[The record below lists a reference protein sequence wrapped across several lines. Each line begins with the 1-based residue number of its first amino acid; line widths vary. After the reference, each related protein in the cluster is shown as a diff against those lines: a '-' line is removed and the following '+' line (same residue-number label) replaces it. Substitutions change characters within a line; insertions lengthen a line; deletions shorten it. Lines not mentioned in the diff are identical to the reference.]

1 MVVFE
6 RGCNLLQIVPVG
18 ISGTILACSS
28 VGGNNSICMNFQL
41 IQNLVSTPAKDQNVN
56 VKQKQF
62 KKRDRLRSY
71 LNFLLC
77 TVEKF
82 KFSDFLLDDKKA
94 TYLSS

>member
-41 IQNLVSTPAKDQNVN
+41 IQNLVSTPVKKQNVN
-56 VKQKQF
+56 GIQRPLKNRKTLHPINCRYVGLF
-62 KKRDRLRSY
+62 SKRPW
-71 LNFLLC
+71 
-77 TVEKF
+77 
-82 KFSDFLLDDKKA
+82 
-94 TYLSS
+94 

>member
-41 IQNLVSTPAKDQNVN
+41 IQNLVSTP
-56 VKQKQF
+56 VKKYSKINGVQRPYKVQIF
-62 KKRDRLRSY
+62 
-71 LNFLLC
+71 
-77 TVEKF
+77 
-82 KFSDFLLDDKKA
+82 
-94 TYLSS
+94 

>member
-41 IQNLVSTPAKDQNVN
+41 IQNLVSTPVKNQNVN
-56 VKQKQF
+56 GIQRPLKNRRTLQIYRHRPK
-62 KKRDRLRSY
+62 L
-71 LNFLLC
+71 
-77 TVEKF
+77 
-82 KFSDFLLDDKKA
+82 
-94 TYLSS
+94 

>member
-41 IQNLVSTPAKDQNVN
+41 IQNLVSTPVKKQNVN
-56 VKQKQF
+56 GIQRPF
-62 KKRDRLRSY
+62 KNRKTYCTQPIADMQAYFLRDRG
-71 LNFLLC
+71 N
-77 TVEKF
+77 
-82 KFSDFLLDDKKA
+82 
-94 TYLSS
+94 